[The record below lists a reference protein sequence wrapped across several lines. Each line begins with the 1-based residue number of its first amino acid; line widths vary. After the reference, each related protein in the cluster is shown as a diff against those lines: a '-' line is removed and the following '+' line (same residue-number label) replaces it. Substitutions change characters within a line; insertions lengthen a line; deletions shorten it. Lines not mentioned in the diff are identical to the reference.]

1 MATISYK
8 RNTIAP
14 HGGGGGP
21 VDPYK
26 RLPVLPQV
34 VAALVSGFILFFGI
48 IITWTLG
55 YQLLYAGRIFPGVSV
70 AGVDLSGMKPSQAAV
85 KLNETLS
92 YPIMGK
98 ILFRNG
104 EKAWI
109 ASPAEL
115 GMVFDPSSSA
125 VTAYRLGR
133 SGGLFGAL
141 SGQVRAGGGGVSIPP
156 VIVFDQR
163 VAYQY
168 LYQISSQIN
177 QPMEEASL
185 NLEGTNV
192 VTKPGQ
198 VGREL
203 KIDATLIYLAAQLQT
218 FKDGE
223 VPLVVQELQ
232 PQLLDVS
239 AQAETA
245 RQILSQPLTLA
256 IPNAAPGEAGPYI
269 YNPEVV
275 ANLLTVQRAENGDPA
290 AVQVVLSPRGL
301 RDLLVPVKTQ
311 VDRLPS
317 DAEFIFNDD
326 TRQLDLKEDSKTGR
340 ALDVDASIKA
350 INEAI
355 GRGEHTAALVINEA
369 QPKISGTAT
378 GQELGIT
385 ELIHAETS
393 YFYGSSAE
401 RIQNIKA
408 ASESFHGLLVAP
420 GETFSM
426 GAHMAD
432 VSLDN
437 GFAEALI
444 IYGGKTI
451 KGVGGGV
458 CQVST
463 TLFRAALNAGFP
475 IVERTP
481 HAYRVS
487 YYEQTPGGGPDPS
500 LAGLDATVYF
510 PLVDF
515 KFTNDTPYWIL
526 METYPTSTS
535 LTWKFYSTSD
545 GRSVTL
551 ENSGPTNVVS
561 APPPT
566 FEENPE
572 LRKNE
577 MKQVDWSA
585 NGADVN
591 VNRTVWKNG
600 AVYFQ
605 DTVTTHYEP
614 WQAICQYG
622 PDSKNPEK
630 LADEQN
636 LCRGPSS

>member
-1 MATISYK
+1 MATVSY
-8 RNTIAP
+8 
-14 HGGGGGP
+14 
-21 VDPYK
+21 PYK
-26 RLPVLPQV
+26 RIPIFPQV
-34 VAALVSGFILFFGI
+34 VAAFISGIVLFFAV
-48 IITWTLG
+48 ITIWTLG
-55 YQLLYAGRIFPGVSV
+55 YQLVYAGRIFPGVSV
-70 AGVDLSGMKPSQAAV
+70 AGVDLSGLSPSDAAIRLNQA
-85 KLNETLS
+85 LS
-92 YPIMGK
+92 FSTTGK
-98 ILFRNG
+98 ILFRDG
-104 EKAWI
+104 EKAWV
-109 ASPAEL
+109 ATPAEL

-141 SGQVRAGGGGVSIPP
+141 SGQIHAGGAGVSVPP
-156 VIVFDQR
+156 VIVFDER
-163 VAYQY
+163 VAHHY
-168 LYQISSQIN
+168 LTQISMQVN
-177 QPMEEASL
+177 QPLMEASL
-185 NLEGTNV
+185 KLEGTNV
-192 VTKPGQ
+192 VTQPGQ

-203 KIDATLIYLAAQLQT
+203 KIDATMVYLAAQLQT
-218 FKDGE
+218 FSDGE

-239 AQAETA
+239 AQADTA
-245 RQILSQPLTLA
+245 RQILSQPLTLTV
-256 IPNAAPGEAGPYI
+256 PNATGVDSGPYV

-275 ANLLTVQRAENGDPA
+275 ANLIVAQRVQNGDQQ
-290 AVQVVLSPRGL
+290 AVQVILNPRGL

-317 DAEFIFNDD
+317 DAKFIFNDQ
-326 TRQLDLKEDSKTGR
+326 TLQLDVMQESSIGR
-340 ALDVDASIKA
+340 ELDIDASIKA
-350 INEAI
+350 INEAVA
-355 GRGEHTAALVINEA
+355 GGEHTVTLVINEA
-369 QPKISGTAT
+369 QPRVAATAT

-385 ELIHAETS
+385 QLIWAETS

-401 RIQNIKA
+401 RMQNIEA
-408 ASESFHGLLVAP
+408 AARQYHGVLVAP

-426 GAHMAD
+426 GEHLGD

-444 IYGGKTI
+444 IYGGRTI

-463 TLFRAALNAGFP
+463 TLFRAVFNAGFP

-487 YYEQTPGGGPDPS
+487 YYEQNAGGGVDPR

-515 KFTNDTPYWIL
+515 KFTNDSPYWIL
-526 METYPTSTS
+526 METYMGSGS

-545 GRSVTL
+545 GRSVTYDTT
-551 ENSGPTNVVS
+551 GPTNVVS
-561 APPPT
+561 APSPL

-572 LRKNE
+572 LKKNE
-577 MKQVDWSA
+577 MKQVDWAA
-585 NGADVN
+585 NGADVS
-591 VNRTVWKNG
+591 VTRTVWKNG
-600 AVYFQ
+600 SVYFQ

-630 LADEQN
+630 LADEKN
-636 LCRGPSS
+636 LCRNPSG

>member
-1 MATISYK
+1 MATVSY
-8 RNTIAP
+8 
-14 HGGGGGP
+14 
-21 VDPYK
+21 PYK
-26 RLPVLPQV
+26 RIPVLPQV
-34 VAALVSGFILFFGI
+34 VAAFISGLTLFLVV
-48 IITWTLG
+48 ITIWTLG
-55 YQLLYAGRIFPGVSV
+55 YQLFYAGRIFPGVSV
-70 AGVDLSGMKPSQAAV
+70 AGVDLSGLSPADAAV
-85 KLNETLS
+85 KLNQALS
-92 YPIMGK
+92 FSTTGK
-98 ILFRNG
+98 ILFRDG
-104 EKAWI
+104 EKAWV
-109 ASPAEL
+109 ATPAEL

-125 VTAYRLGR
+125 VTAYKLGR

-141 SGQVRAGGGGVSIPP
+141 SGQIRAGGAGVSVPP

-168 LYQISSQIN
+168 LSQISTQIN
-177 QPMEEASL
+177 QPLKEATL
-185 NLEGTNV
+185 QLEGTNV
-192 VTKPGQ
+192 VAEPGQ
-198 VGREL
+198 LGREL
-203 KIDATLIYLAAQLQT
+203 KIDATLVYLSAQLQT
-218 FKDGE
+218 FSDGE
-223 VPLVVQELQ
+223 VLLVVQEIQ
-232 PQLLDVS
+232 PQILDVS
-239 AQAETA
+239 AQADTA
-245 RQILSQPLTLA
+245 RQILSQPLTLTV
-256 IPNAAPGEAGPYI
+256 PNATGTDSGPYV

-275 ANLLTVQRAENGDPA
+275 ANLIVPQRVQDGDQQS
-290 AVQVVLSPRGL
+290 VQVVLNPRGL

-317 DAEFIFNDD
+317 DAKFIFNDE
-326 TRQLDLKEDSKTGR
+326 TLQLDVMQDSSVGHE
-340 ALDVDASIKA
+340 LDIDASIKA

-355 GRGEHTAALVINEA
+355 GRGEHTVALVVNET
-369 QPKISGTAT
+369 QPRVAATST

-385 ELIHAETS
+385 QLIWSETS

-401 RIQNIKA
+401 RIQNIEA
-408 ASESFHGLLVAP
+408 AARQYHGLLVAP

-426 GAHMAD
+426 GEHLGD

-444 IYGGKTI
+444 IYGGRTI

-463 TLFRAALNAGFP
+463 TLFRAVFNAGFP

-487 YYEQTPGGGPDPS
+487 YYEQNAGGGVDPR

-515 KFTNDTPYWIL
+515 KFTNDSPYWIL
-526 METYPTSTS
+526 METYMGSGS

-545 GRSVTL
+545 GRTVTYDTT
-551 ENSGPTNVVS
+551 GPTNIVS
-561 APPPT
+561 APEPL

-572 LRKNE
+572 LNKNE
-577 MKQVDWSA
+577 MKQVDWAA
-585 NGADVN
+585 NGADVS
-591 VNRTVWKNG
+591 VTRTVWKNG

-605 DTVTTHYEP
+605 DTVNTHYEP

-630 LADEQN
+630 LADEKN
-636 LCRGPSS
+636 LCRGPSG